1 MVTSSIHGQRQRCR
15 HVHYRHLPHA
25 SMSTQSFATY
35 LSSSSSSSSL
45 QRSLLLIVVSILC
58 QLPRSIHCQSSL
70 TWEKS
75 NDPDF
80 LCANADGSSKFTGY
94 KATLDC
100 RGYVYCSDGYLMGG
114 GSASSETSTSSA
126 SNGSS
131 STTSGVIACMPNQLF
146 DEALGTCTYWQ
157 NVDTSSCPEYDS
169 TKMMPELTDENAN
182 QERFFVSHLIRF

>member
-1 MVTSSIHGQRQRCR
+1 MSTIEMKIHRRHQNNLRQRRISCHTMIQR
-15 HVHYRHLPHA
+15 RLVLMPVLVLVLLSLRLLP
-25 SMSTQSFATY
+25 Q
-35 LSSSSSSSSL
+35 
-45 QRSLLLIVVSILC
+45 C
-58 QLPRSIHCQSSL
+58 IHCQSSL

-80 LCANADGSSKFTGY
+80 LCANADGSSKITGY

-114 GSASSETSTSSA
+114 GGSASSSETSTSGNSDG
-126 SNGSS
+126 SNNNS
-131 STTSGVIACMPNQLF
+131 TSGVIACMPNQLF

-157 NVDTSSCPEYDS
+157 NVDTSNCPEFDS

-182 QERFFVSHLIRF
+182 EERFFVSH